1 MHPVRSAA
9 LAALALA
16 SLAAPAPAQTRVR
29 VATYNIENLGANVS
43 PERADRIRTVIDRL
57 GAQVIGLQEMV
68 SRPALE
74 RVFSAD
80 QWHLVIDDDSTA
92 QRNLA
97 VAIRKPLR
105 PVGLARPDTLNAEEA
120 DFLFPDPLDD
130 DFFPER
136 RDVLSVQVEAEGGA
150 RFRVL
155 VVHMKSRKEGRFT
168 TNPRRVGAAQKL
180 VRELERRYDEEDF
193 VILGDWNDNPD
204 DQSLNI
210 LETGDVTAQTEK
222 EESDGPFLVN
232 LCEPLV
238 LRGHVSY
245 GRGVGDVVNGTV
257 DTVDAGSRDRNFNNR
272 FTNVHTGDI
281 LFDQLLVPVR
291 TKARYV
297 AESVRVFDDEI
308 AVRGPAGVRASDHLP
323 VYADFDFVN
332 AGGGGGP
339 PPPPPPEGPAL
350 RIAALLPDPD
360 GPDPG
365 NEWVELRNT
374 TAAAIP
380 VDGWKLRD
388 RAGNEFRL
396 DGAADPG
403 ATRRFA
409 LPARVMTL
417 NNDGDAVELIDRDG
431 AVRHQVR
438 YTAVQARRGRVVTFE

>member
-9 LAALALA
+9 FAALALA
-16 SLAAPAPAQTRVR
+16 ALAAPAPAQTRVR

-57 GAQVIGLQEMV
+57 GAQVIGLQEIV
-68 SRPALE
+68 GRAALE
-74 RVFSAD
+74 RVFSTD
-80 QWHLVIDDDSTA
+80 QWHLVIDDDSTT

-97 VAIRKPLR
+97 VAIRKPLL
-105 PVGLARPDTLNAEEA
+105 PVGLARPDSLNAEDA

-136 RDVLSVQVEAEGGA
+136 RDVLSVQVEVPGGA
-150 RFRVL
+150 RVRIL
-155 VVHMKSRKEGRFT
+155 IVHMKSRREGRLT
-168 TNPRRVGAAQKL
+168 TNARRVGAAQKL

-193 VILGDWNDNPD
+193 VVLGDWNDNPD

-210 LETGDVTAQTEK
+210 LEAGDVNAQAER
-222 EESDGPFLVN
+222 EEADGQFLVN

-257 DTVDAGSRDRNFNNR
+257 DTIDSGSRNRNFNNR

-281 LFDQLLVPVR
+281 LFDQLLVPMR

-308 AVRGPAGVRASDHLP
+308 AVRGPSGVRASDHLP
-323 VYADFDFVN
+323 VYADFDFGGP
-332 AGGGGGP
+332 GGGN
-339 PPPPPPEGPAL
+339 PPPPPPESPAL
-350 RIAALLPDPD
+350 RIVALLPDPD

-365 NEWVELRNT
+365 NEWVELRS
-374 TAAAIP
+374 AAAAA
-380 VDGWKLRD
+380 VTLDRWRLRD
-388 RAGNEFRL
+388 RVGNEFRL
-396 DGAADPG
+396 EGTVDPG

-409 LPARVMTL
+409 LPARVLTL
-417 NNDGDAVELIDRDG
+417 NNDGDTVELVDKDG
-431 AVRHQVR
+431 VARHRVE
-438 YTAVQARRGRVVTFE
+438 YTATQVRRGRVVTFE